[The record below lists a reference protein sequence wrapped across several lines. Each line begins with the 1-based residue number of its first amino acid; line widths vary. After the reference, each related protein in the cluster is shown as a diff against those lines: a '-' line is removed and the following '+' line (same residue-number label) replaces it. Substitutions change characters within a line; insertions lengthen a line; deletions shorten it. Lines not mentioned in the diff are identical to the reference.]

1 VQFVRAREELA
12 KFGHLIMGA
21 KRAPALRARRVR
33 WNADILTLLLHHQLR
48 SLSFQGEL
56 SNVRH
61 IPSIPSNGSIVFH
74 VLINE
79 NILQNRF
86 NGPDSANRMD
96 HALAAYI
103 WVFHVEYSILS
114 LLLQA
119 SQVRQSVHLVS
130 FRTEPMGTRL
140 SANAAGTES
149 ATWNTSQNW
158 IDEYSSSLSEKVQK
172 DFEHLNHLLEQFANL
187 LPHKCNSI
195 GAVLP
200 FENEKL
206 QKLAIWS
213 GEFKIGNLNVMS
225 ALAFLLK
232 ADQLSD
238 ISLRIQQ
245 MQIYHLSYSCV
256 FRAVVSKILMDLVF
270 GSPPEAL
277 RAFHK
282 TLEKGFSKLKS
293 FHM

>member
-1 VQFVRAREELA
+1 MISNMAPSQEVALVEEMADAIEEENDQPRPQIVSSRASTRRQVNLVR
-12 KFGHLIMGA
+12 
-21 KRAPALRARRVR
+21 
-33 WNADILTLLLHHQLR
+33 
-48 SLSFQGEL
+48 SSF
-56 SNVRH
+56 
-61 IPSIPSNGSIVFH
+61 
-74 VLINE
+74 
-79 NILQNRF
+79 
-86 NGPDSANRMD
+86 D
-96 HALAAYI
+96 
-103 WVFHVEYSILS
+103 
-114 LLLQA
+114 
-119 SQVRQSVHLVS
+119 
-130 FRTEPMGTRL
+130 
-140 SANAAGTES
+140 
-149 ATWNTSQNW
+149 
-158 IDEYSSSLSEKVQK
+158 SEKVQK